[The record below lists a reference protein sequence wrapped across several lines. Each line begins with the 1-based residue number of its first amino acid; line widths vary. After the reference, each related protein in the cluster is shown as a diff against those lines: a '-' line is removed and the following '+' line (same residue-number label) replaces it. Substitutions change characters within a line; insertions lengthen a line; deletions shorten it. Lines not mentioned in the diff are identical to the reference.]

1 MTEKSPTEKFHKVFI
16 NYMVKKTLNKNA
28 LAKLYF
34 VNYIISTIDVRVS
47 SRTISTYNILKGL
60 IEMSLVDDERTSC
73 KKHNLCTRFRSSNQ
87 SKGLDANTQ
96 VG

>member
-16 NYMVKKTLNKNA
+16 YYMVKKKLNKNA
-28 LAKLYF
+28 LAKLNF

-60 IEMSLVDDERTSC
+60 IEMSSVDDERTI
-73 KKHNLCTRFRSSNQ
+73 KL
-87 SKGLDANTQ
+87 
-96 VG
+96 